1 MNSKALIIGILILA
15 AAGIFFPR
23 FFDGANASA
32 VDSSLVAHPLTYDF
46 GEISMGDGIVRTD
59 YTVSNDGASA
69 ILIQDVFT
77 SCMCTKA
84 EILDSSGRTMGIFGM
99 GGHEGGASGGV
110 GRSIRI
116 APGGTVTVR
125 ALFDPAAHGPA
136 GVGLASRSIYIK
148 TNSRQTPDL
157 EVRFSALV
165 EN

>member
-1 MNSKALIIGILILA
+1 
-15 AAGIFFPR
+15 
-23 FFDGANASA
+23 
-32 VDSSLVAHPLTYDF
+32 
-46 GEISMGDGIVRTD
+46 
-59 YTVSNDGASA
+59 
-69 ILIQDVFT
+69 
-77 SCMCTKA
+77 
-84 EILDSSGRTMGIFGM
+84 M

-165 EN
+165 KN